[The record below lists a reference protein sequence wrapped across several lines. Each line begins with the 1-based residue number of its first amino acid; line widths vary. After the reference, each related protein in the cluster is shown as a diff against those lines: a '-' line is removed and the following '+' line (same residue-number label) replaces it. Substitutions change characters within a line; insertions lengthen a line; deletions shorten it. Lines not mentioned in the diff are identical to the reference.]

1 MGKFA
6 EDLGTSRLPG
16 KTSVNPFFPP
26 TSNAASN
33 RSQAW
38 GGEGLGRLNMKHG
51 EGFGLPMCFPR
62 IGWKGSMRR
71 GLGVSWGGAAQ
82 CVPGRVWVFHG
93 SQEWGGKGLGR
104 LTQGFGLPIRPNKG
118 AGRA

>member
-1 MGKFA
+1 MGKFE

-51 EGFGLPMCFPR
+51 EGFGLPMLPRNRVERVHEKRFGCFMGRSCPVR
-62 IGWKGSMRR
+62 PGK
-71 GLGVSWGGAAQ
+71 GLGVSWFSRMGWEGFRKAHA
-82 CVPGRVWVFHG
+82 RVWAAHT
-93 SQEWGGKGLGR
+93 SE
-104 LTQGFGLPIRPNKG
+104 
-118 AGRA
+118 